1 MKSCRLL
8 AMSVNQVEVLTLH
21 PGILER
27 EVLIKNNRG
36 MQMERER
43 QKQSNAFGDVKMN
56 YS

>member
-1 MKSCRLL
+1 
-8 AMSVNQVEVLTLH
+8 MSVNQVEEKQVLTLH